1 MPTAE
6 ELAEKRELARLE
18 SMPMLRDLQDAGV
31 LVEDVWDIK
40 HPDHYPECIPVIIN
54 YLDADFDPNVFSGM
68 AQKLSVPEIVNS
80 WDLLLA
86 GYESQPDD
94 GKRGSIA
101 NAIAKF
107 MNKDRYESVRRVL
120 LNADNGKSR
129 LVILRDVKKK
139 FRGALGREL
148 LEELVNDPDIGW
160 LAKEKLGKK

>member
-1 MPTAE
+1 
-6 ELAEKRELARLE
+6 
-18 SMPMLRDLQDAGV
+18 
-31 LVEDVWDIK
+31 
-40 HPDHYPECIPVIIN
+40 
-54 YLDADFDPNVFSGM
+54 
-68 AQKLSVPEIVNS
+68 
-80 WDLLLA
+80 
-86 GYESQPDD
+86 
-94 GKRGSIA
+94 
-101 NAIAKF
+101 